1 MKLTCH
7 HTLQITAMQNGLNFK
22 ADANQM
28 RNSVDHYLT
37 QILDLPDDY
46 SVMLCPSRAVAYVLS
61 VASCMC
67 SVDPMSIQT
76 MNKLKSSRPLV
87 IVHDASCCQDSTL
100 PALASLVGGFCWFL
114 GGPSTPM
121 DRHTLSM
128 AITSNRIAAVV
139 HEPRLQ
145 HSRNTAMSLKYLS
158 TLCHKSN
165 VSVVV
170 DNEEVSRDN
179 IATTIR
185 DQVECNVDA
194 AIVPISTIGGP
205 GETSMLIIT
214 HPLYRELC
222 QNFETLQSLVA
233 FPLTVPVHEILGALV
248 TVKLCFEQT
257 VCD

>member
-1 MKLTCH
+1 
-7 HTLQITAMQNGLNFK
+7 MQNGLNFK
-22 ADANQM
+22 ADVNQM
-28 RNSVDHYLT
+28 RNSVDNYLT
-37 QILDLPDDY
+37 QILDLPGDY

-76 MNKLKSSRPLV
+76 MNKLRNSRPLV
-87 IVHDASCCQDSTL
+87 IVHDASSCQGSTL

-145 HSRNTAMSLKYLS
+145 QSRNSSMSLKYLS

-170 DNEEVSRDN
+170 DNEEVSKDN

-185 DQVECNVDA
+185 EQVECNVDA
-194 AIVPISTIGGP
+194 AILPISTIGGP

-214 HPLYRELC
+214 HPLYKELC
-222 QNFETLQSLVA
+222 QNFETLQTLVA

-248 TVKLCFEQT
+248 TVKLCFEPT
-257 VCD
+257 VYN